1 MVWPLRSAAVMTIE
15 SRTIAT
21 LAGSTACGGREFLLR
36 LPRSLDQGLGLY
48 WLFEKVFVPVAVH
61 EELTD
66 SRTPETVR
74 GRVLAMPAWFEVR
87 TVQETQATTFPVTLH
102 RGERQA
108 ILLAEAL
115 RADVP
120 LSRNLPLSG
129 TLGVLERA
137 DSMGFVSDFQ
147 QLLQRLKASGFFLK
161 RDALRD
167 AAAHRFGDMK
177 VRNGP
182 RAILEGYRDFLA
194 FSTLRTCAILIV
206 SACLWWI

>member
-66 SRTPETVR
+66 SRTSETVR

-147 QLLQRLKASGFFLK
+147 QLLQRL
-161 RDALRD
+161 
-167 AAAHRFGDMK
+167 
-177 VRNGP
+177 
-182 RAILEGYRDFLA
+182 
-194 FSTLRTCAILIV
+194 
-206 SACLWWI
+206 